1 MWGRRGG
8 WSVRRMACR
17 TSRAPCSCRVGL
29 PVHQLRRLFRGGAL
43 SQRGGSR
50 RSWWWRLSFSGHP
63 RWYTSLPLGTG
74 GSTGGTR
81 KITPNAQWET
91 PKTRNEMTVFFFSYL
106 DAVLLV
112 GDSLLLLLL
121 FMACRVCLSVV
132 CRVCLSVPCLVSL
145 SVRPWMAL

>member
-1 MWGRRGG
+1 MAPFSPSPWMIHVSSSLGYRGRMGQKNTKGHTYRA
-8 WSVRRMACR
+8 VRD
-17 TSRAPCSCRVGL
+17 
-29 PVHQLRRLFRGGAL
+29 
-43 SQRGGSR
+43 
-50 RSWWWRLSFSGHP
+50 
-63 RWYTSLPLGTG
+63 
-74 GSTGGTR
+74 
-81 KITPNAQWET
+81 
-91 PKTRNEMTVFFFSYL
+91 PKTRNKMSYLYL